1 MTFIDWTIIAF
12 FLGAL
17 IVIGYLFSKK
27 NRNIEDYFMAGRSM
41 PGWLV
46 AIHRT
51 RAAACR
57 AVPGNRSSDSERI
70 CKLRWS

>member
-27 NRNIEDYFMAGRSM
+27 NKSEDKKEDKEQ
-41 PGWLV
+41 
-46 AIHRT
+46 
-51 RAAACR
+51 
-57 AVPGNRSSDSERI
+57 SDN
-70 CKLRWS
+70 